1 MKQFVQR
8 FHKMQK
14 FTIQLRNLNTVITL
28 LLLRNITDFSQLN
41 IDVNS
46 NIPTKKKIESFLLS
60 VISDEEE
67 VMPSF
72 LLSVK
77 QDYIYSCSF

>member
-8 FHKMQK
+8 FHKMQT

-46 NIPTKKKIESFLLS
+46 NIPTKNN
-60 VISDEEE
+60 
-67 VMPSF
+67 
-72 LLSVK
+72 
-77 QDYIYSCSF
+77 